1 MTQVE
6 IVLVFDTEDEDGGG
20 YVTEQE
26 IEAYA
31 EDLNLETAR
40 AMVGYQGWR
49 VQTPNRGVIAS

>member
-6 IVLVFDTEDEDGGG
+6 LVLVFDTEDEDGGEFI
-20 YVTEQE
+20 TEQE

-31 EDLNLETAR
+31 EDLNIETAR

-49 VQTPNRGVIAS
+49 VQTPNRGVLAP